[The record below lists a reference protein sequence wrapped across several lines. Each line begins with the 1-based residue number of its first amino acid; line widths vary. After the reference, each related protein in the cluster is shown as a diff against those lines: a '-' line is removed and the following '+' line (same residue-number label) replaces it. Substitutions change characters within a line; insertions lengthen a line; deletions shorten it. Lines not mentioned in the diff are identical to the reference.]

1 MKHKTTETFKIAERP
16 SVGGY
21 RFGNASSYYTQI
33 NLNYKPKWIHRQFM
47 KIFFGL
53 YWFNL

>member
-1 MKHKTTETFKIAERP
+1 MEHTTTETFKIAERP
-16 SVGGY
+16 PVGGY